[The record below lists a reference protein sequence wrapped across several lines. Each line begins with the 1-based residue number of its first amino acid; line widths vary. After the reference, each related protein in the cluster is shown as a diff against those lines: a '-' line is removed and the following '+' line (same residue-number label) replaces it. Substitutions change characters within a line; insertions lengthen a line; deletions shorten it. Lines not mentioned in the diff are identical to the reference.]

1 MLEVYS
7 VWTYGLG
14 ILGAERAGKPQK
26 NKVVKNWVCGYTATP
41 NAAWGNEVS
50 DQKTCTGM
58 EKVVGP

>member
-1 MLEVYS
+1 MVWVFWVQNELES
-7 VWTYGLG
+7 L
-14 ILGAERAGKPQK
+14 KK
-26 NKVVKNWVCGYTATP
+26 NKVGKNWVCGYTATP